1 VLGEEKIRG
10 IVQQILAYSDAD
22 ETEVVFFG
30 GQSQLT
36 RYANS
41 YIHQNVAE
49 QNTLVNV
56 RVALGKKIGVA
67 STNDLSDGALK
78 QVVARAAQIAGF
90 QRENA
95 DYPGLPGPATYQA
108 VEGYSATTAEAS
120 PELRADA
127 VGAICKEASA
137 AGLRAS
143 GAFSTDANEIA
154 VGNSH
159 GVFAYGPS
167 STAALTTVAMGET
180 GAGYAAASH
189 RDVTAIDAAV
199 TGHEAIDKA
208 IRSRAPAD
216 IEPGVYEVVLEE
228 YAVAELLEYLAFIG
242 LGALAVQEGRS
253 FMRLGEQITGA
264 NIHIYDDAYDPRGLP
279 FPFDFEGVPKQRVDM
294 VQNGVANAVVY
305 DTYTA
310 AREPGKTS
318 TGHALPAPN
327 TYGPIPLNL
336 VLAAGSTPK
345 ADLARGI
352 KRGLW
357 ITRLHYVNIV
367 HPLHA
372 ILTGMTRDGTF
383 LIEDGVVTRP
393 VKNLRFTQNI
403 LEAFGDAELS
413 DTLTLQKGFIG
424 GTLVPAARV
433 AAFHFSSGTEH

>member
-1 VLGEEKIRG
+1 MLGEERVRE
-10 IVQQILAYSDAD
+10 IVQEVLAQSDAD

-67 STNDLSDGALK
+67 STNDLGTDALK
-78 QVVARAAQIAGF
+78 QVVARAIQIARF
-90 QRENA
+90 QRENM
-95 DYPGLPGPATYQA
+95 DYPGLPGPAPYQA
-108 VEGYSATTAEAS
+108 VDAYSAPTADAS
-120 PELRADA
+120 PELRATA
-127 VGAICKEASA
+127 VGEICREANE

-167 STAALTTVAMGET
+167 STAALTAVVMGDT

-189 RDVTAIDAAV
+189 RDVSAIDAAAV
-199 TGHEAIDKA
+199 GHEAIDKA
-208 IRSRAPAD
+208 VRSREPAD
-216 IEPGVYEVVLEE
+216 VEPGVYEVVLEE

-242 LGALAVQEGRS
+242 FGALAVQEGRS

-264 NIHIYDDAYDPRGLP
+264 NIHIYDDGFDPRGLP
-279 FPFDFEGVPKQRVDM
+279 FAFDFEGVPKQRVDLIE
-294 VQNGVANAVVY
+294 NGVANAVVY
-305 DTYTA
+305 DTYSA

-336 VLAAGSTPK
+336 VLAPGTTPK
-345 ADLARGI
+345 AELMRGI

-357 ITRLHYVNIV
+357 VTRLHYVNIV

-383 LIEDGVVTRP
+383 LIEDGAITRP

-413 DTLTLQKGFIG
+413 DTLILQKGILG
-424 GTLVPAARV
+424 GTLAPAVRV
-433 AAFHFSSGTEH
+433 AAFNFSSGTEH